1 VIDPSDGLCI
11 LKRINLILPMKNP
24 YATSKNASLA
34 ELRAAAFAAFDDHKK
49 DMKTDADYKK
59 AHVMNLA
66 RIRHNDKVNVK

>member
-1 VIDPSDGLCI
+1 MIDPNDGLCI
-11 LKRINLILPMKNP
+11 VERINPILPMKNP

-49 DMKTDADYKK
+49 DMKTDAEYKK